1 VAGPL
6 SLLATNRF
14 DFMSELIV
22 GPMRSDSRSDR
33 SEIGC
38 RLQVSFLLLS

>member
-1 VAGPL
+1 MAGPL

-22 GPMRSDSRSDR
+22 GPIRSDSLSDR